1 MLKCHVVTCLRFF
14 SACPFE
20 LVAGSGEETH
30 LRGIGNFTSSYG
42 QIRQNFLPIPKYV
55 LELCTLKLERSRG
68 DFYYMRGLRVWAKK
82 IA

>member
-1 MLKCHVVTCLRFF
+1 MMELDPAGIKTC
-14 SACPFE
+14 E
-20 LVAGSGEETH
+20 TYHTH